1 MAASLSRQFLLVGLC
16 HNLGL
21 CHNPSLDTFEYNPH
35 PEFTPMDGCTPAKSI
50 VAQRECDRKTDE
62 CSDSSHQSLDEL
74 PGTGGALTE
83 ARKSEK

>member
-50 VAQRECDRKTDE
+50 AAQRENATERPMNAATV
-62 CSDSSHQSLDEL
+62 HTNLWMNSLGPVEL
-74 PGTGGALTE
+74 
-83 ARKSEK
+83 